1 MNGKKLA
8 VKRIIIFVLFA
19 YGLSWAF
26 AGLFYLPGIFDED
39 VVLSLTN
46 IFAMLTP
53 AIASLLTR
61 RITKEGMANSML
73 RLNIS
78 GNVKYYLLAV
88 ALPLIYAAVTDVLN
102 VLVMGEK
109 FDLNA
114 AFDYAEVSAVGYTA
128 AIFFNIAISFATLP
142 IYLGEELGWR
152 GYLFPKLKTVMTRP
166 AAYIV
171 GGIIWGAWHTP
182 AIIGG
187 HNFGK
192 DYAGYPYVGVLT
204 MCVSCIAIG
213 IIFTWLTEKT
223 NSAYPAAIAHAVNNN
238 VMSLISA
245 PARDLSNTSGAY
257 NVKFFYVMTA
267 AAFIVAAVCI
277 AESVIA
283 QRRTKA

>member
-73 RLNIS
+73 RLNIN

-88 ALPLIYAAVTDVLN
+88 ALPIIYAAVTDVLN

-109 FDLNA
+109 FDLNT
-114 AFDYAEVSAVGYTA
+114 AFEYAEVSAVGYTA

-152 GYLFPKLKTVMTRP
+152 GYLFPKLKTVMNRP
-166 AAYIV
+166 SAYIV
-171 GGIIWGAWHTP
+171 SGIIWGAWHTP

-204 MCVSCIAIG
+204 MCVSCIAVG

-223 NSAYPAAIAHAVNNN
+223 NSVYPAAIAHAVNNN
-238 VMSLISA
+238 VISLVSA
-245 PARDLSNTSGAY
+245 PARDLSNASDVY
-257 NVKFFYVMTA
+257 NVQFFYVMTA
-267 AAFIVAAVCI
+267 AVFIVAAACI
-277 AESVIA
+277 AESAIA

>member
-1 MNGKKLA
+1 MNGKKLT

-61 RITKEGMANSML
+61 RITKEGMANSLL

-88 ALPLIYAAVTDVLN
+88 ALPIIYAAVTDVLN

-114 AFDYAEVSAVGYTA
+114 AFEYAGVSAVGYTA
-128 AIFFNIAISFATLP
+128 VIFFNIAISFATLP

-152 GYLFPKLKTVMTRP
+152 GYLFPKLKTVMNRP

-171 GGIIWGAWHTP
+171 GGIIWGAWHSP

-192 DYAGYPYVGVLT
+192 DYAGYPYVGILT
-204 MCVSCIAIG
+204 MCFSCIAVG

-223 NSAYPAAIAHAVNNN
+223 NSVYPAAIAHAVNNN
-238 VMSLISA
+238 VMSLITAST
-245 PARDLSNTSGAY
+245 RDFSDTSDIY
-257 NVKFFYVMTA
+257 SVKFFYVMTA
-267 AAFIVAAVCI
+267 AIFIVAAACI
-277 AESVIA
+277 FEQVIC
-283 QRRTKA
+283 QKRGKA